1 MADQHSIRLP
11 DFVLP
16 DLYKNHLVI
25 VNEPSVDNKIA
36 KKKAESDVK
45 SPEFLGN
52 NLKKITIL
60 LVDHEAVFVNDQS
73 LQFLSAILAAC
84 KLNLGDVAIVNLA
97 NNDLS
102 YNTIKEWLSP
112 KQMII
117 FDIDANEINMP
128 FKLPFYQVQA
138 YDQASILF
146 APSLSTMMGE
156 SREAKLEKSK
166 LWLSL
171 KNMFNLS

>member
-1 MADQHSIRLP
+1 MTERKHVTLP

-25 VNEPSVDNKIA
+25 VNESSGGNKIE
-36 KKKAESDVK
+36 KKNAE
-45 SPEFLGN
+45 PEPKQPDFLGN
-52 NLKKITIL
+52 NQKKITIL
-60 LVDHEAVFVNDQS
+60 VSDKGAVFVNDQA
-73 LQFLSAILAAC
+73 LQFLSAILTAC

-97 NNDLS
+97 NHQLS
-102 YNTIKEWLSP
+102 YTIIKEWLMP
-112 KQMII
+112 KHMIL
-117 FDIDANEINMP
+117 FDIEPTLIQMP

-138 YDQASILF
+138 YDQCSLLF
-146 APSLSTMMGE
+146 APSLNTMMGD

-171 KNMFNLS
+171 KNMFNL

>member
-1 MADQHSIRLP
+1 MTETNKVTLP

-25 VNEPSVDNKIA
+25 VNEPSVGNKIE
-36 KKKAESDVK
+36 KKIIESDLK
-45 SPEFLGN
+45 EPEFLGN
-52 NLKKITIL
+52 NQKKITIL
-60 LVDHEAVFVNDQS
+60 VSDKEAVFVNDQA
-73 LQFLSAILAAC
+73 LQFLSAILTAC

-97 NNDLS
+97 NHKLS
-102 YNTIKEWLSP
+102 YTYIKEWLTP
-112 KQMII
+112 KNMIL
-117 FDIDANEINMP
+117 FDIEATSIQMP

-138 YDQASILF
+138 YDQCSILF
-146 APSLSTMMGE
+146 APSLDTMMGD

-171 KNMFNLS
+171 KNMFNL

>member
-1 MADQHSIRLP
+1 MTNHHSTTLP

-25 VNEPSVDNKIA
+25 INEPSVDIKDP
-36 KKKAESDVK
+36 KKKVESNVK
-45 SPEFLGN
+45 EPEFLGN
-52 NLKKITIL
+52 NQKKITIL
-60 LVDHEAVFVNDQS
+60 LSDQEAVFVNDHS

-97 NNDLS
+97 NHALS
-102 YNTIKEWLSP
+102 YTAIKEWLSP
-112 KQMII
+112 KYMII
-117 FDIDANEINMP
+117 FDIDATQIEMP

-138 YDQASILF
+138 YDQSSIMF

-156 SREAKLEKSK
+156 TREAKLEKSK

>member
-1 MADQHSIRLP
+1 MTDPHSITLP

-25 VNEPSVDNKIA
+25 INDPFVDYKNA
-36 KKKAESDVK
+36 KKKDVPNVK
-45 SPEFLGN
+45 APEFLGN

-60 LVDHEAVFVNDQS
+60 LVDQDAVFVNDQS

-97 NNDLS
+97 NNTLS
-102 YNTIKEWLSP
+102 YTAIKEWLSP
-112 KQMII
+112 KYMII

-138 YDQASILF
+138 YDQSSILF
-146 APSLSTMMGE
+146 TPSLSTMMGE